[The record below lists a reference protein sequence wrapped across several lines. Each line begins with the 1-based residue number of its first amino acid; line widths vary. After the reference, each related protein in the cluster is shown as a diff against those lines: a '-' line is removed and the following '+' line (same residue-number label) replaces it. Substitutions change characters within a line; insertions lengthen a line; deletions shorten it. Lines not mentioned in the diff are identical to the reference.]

1 MADLPSFSTKEFYW
15 LASCFW
21 GIITCKLVYDITG
34 FISPFCFKGYGKLSD
49 KEKMEWNN
57 RGFSTFHAL
66 IAAWA
71 SLYLLLFSDLFDEDS
86 SNDLIVNRSS
96 VISNMFLG
104 FSIGYF
110 LSDLAM
116 VFWHFPALGGLEYVL
131 HHGLSMFSISLS
143 LMSSQGQIYI
153 LMVLFS
159 ESTTPFVN
167 IRWYLDVAGWKS
179 STIYIYN
186 GIALFFGWLA
196 DMTSTC
202 DDFRLQGFFCSSIF
216 LLTCLTTL
224 MRSRRYFRWG
234 STACSL
240 YLRCWG

>member
-15 LASCFW
+15 LASCFC

-96 VISNMFLG
+96 IISNMFLG

-131 HHGLSMFSISLS
+131 GCCWSEKLYHLYLQWHCIVLWVVDCKDFS
-143 LMSSQGQIYI
+143 
-153 LMVLFS
+153 VH
-159 ESTTPFVN
+159 
-167 IRWYLDVAGWKS
+167 
-179 STIYIYN
+179 
-186 GIALFFGWLA
+186 LFF
-196 DMTSTC
+196 C
-202 DDFRLQGFFCSSIF
+202 PHV
-216 LLTCLTTL
+216 
-224 MRSRRYFRWG
+224 
-234 STACSL
+234 
-240 YLRCWG
+240 